1 MWIPEGEAVGIHD
14 MLTFFKVLEDKKRLG
29 IDNLEKLKEVL
40 SQLKK
45 RSLLK
50 KVEKFEIKRKAVRM
64 VCNFRTLAGGIVLVG
79 SGLALRSCS
88 SFEEYSD
95 AFNKVVLPAFTK
107 LVELSESSLCF
118 TVLAET
124 PSALKE
130 LWNTYNNEKLKN
142 RLQSFLVTEEI
153 KQLLKGEEMEVTV
166 YIDEKEYRA
175 TYLDLMFQQ
184 NHAADNISQEG
195 SRHRRNS
202 DSFLSLSPKEDEV
215 TLMLLNQAENNTTRK
230 A

>member
-1 MWIPEGEAVGIHD
+1 
-14 MLTFFKVLEDKKRLG
+14 
-29 IDNLEKLKEVL
+29 
-40 SQLKK
+40 
-45 RSLLK
+45 
-50 KVEKFEIKRKAVRM
+50 M

-130 LWNTYNNEKLKN
+130 LWNIYNNEKLKD

-153 KQLLKGEEMEVTV
+153 KKLVKGEEMEVTV

-184 NHAADNISQEG
+184 NQG
-195 SRHRRNS
+195 
-202 DSFLSLSPKEDEV
+202 
-215 TLMLLNQAENNTTRK
+215 
-230 A
+230 

>member
-1 MWIPEGEAVGIHD
+1 
-14 MLTFFKVLEDKKRLG
+14 
-29 IDNLEKLKEVL
+29 
-40 SQLKK
+40 
-45 RSLLK
+45 
-50 KVEKFEIKRKAVRM
+50 M

-130 LWNTYNNEKLKN
+130 LWNIYNNEKLKE

-153 KQLLKGEEMEVTV
+153 KKLVKGEEMEVTV

-184 NHAADNISQEG
+184 NQG
-195 SRHRRNS
+195 
-202 DSFLSLSPKEDEV
+202 
-215 TLMLLNQAENNTTRK
+215 
-230 A
+230 

>member
-1 MWIPEGEAVGIHD
+1 
-14 MLTFFKVLEDKKRLG
+14 
-29 IDNLEKLKEVL
+29 
-40 SQLKK
+40 
-45 RSLLK
+45 
-50 KVEKFEIKRKAVRM
+50 M

-118 TVLAET
+118 TMLAET

-130 LWNTYNNEKLKN
+130 LWNIYNNEKLKD
-142 RLQSFLVTEEI
+142 RLQSFLVTKEI
-153 KQLLKGEEMEVTV
+153 KQLVNEEQMEVTV

-175 TYLDLMFQQ
+175 AYLDLMFQQ
-184 NHAADNISQEG
+184 NHG
-195 SRHRRNS
+195 
-202 DSFLSLSPKEDEV
+202 
-215 TLMLLNQAENNTTRK
+215 
-230 A
+230 